1 MDHTLRC
8 KTLSSLRQGSYYI
21 NLAQCQNY
29 NRHFPSISSTELK
42 WSILDSKG
50 RAHIKD
56 KMCFLSGCV
65 GHTVIPLGLKSWLLE
80 TFESLIPKWPWVL
93 ESSDGD
99 TLNCFSH
106 KTNFSFVYIWVLYGS
121 MSPFPLGWGSPYWAK
136 VCSPNA
142 HDQQMCSHRHM
153 CEALSPSHHHPHH
166 PSNKW
171 LDESITKW
179 HSHNTSSGGVYI
191 SLDPFRW

>member
-21 NLAQCQNY
+21 NLAQCQDY

-65 GHTVIPLGLKSWLLE
+65 GHTVIPLGLKNWLLE
-80 TFESLIPKWPWVL
+80 TFESLIPKWPRVL
-93 ESSDGD
+93 ES
-99 TLNCFSH
+99 LMEIH
-106 KTNFSFVYIWVLYGS
+106 LIVLVTKPIFLSCIFESS
-121 MSPFPLGWGSPYWAK
+121 MAQCPPFPWAGGHRTEQK
-136 VCSPNA
+136 YV
-142 HDQQMCSHRHM
+142 HQMHM
-153 CEALSPSHHHPHH
+153 TSRCVHTDICVKHCHHP
-166 PSNKW
+166 
-171 LDESITKW
+171 ITTLTIPPT
-179 HSHNTSSGGVYI
+179 NG
-191 SLDPFRW
+191 

>member
-99 TLNCFSH
+99 TLNCFRH

-121 MSPFPLGWGSPYWAK
+121 MSPLSPGLGVTVLSKSMFTKCTWPADVFTQTYMWSIVTIPSPP
-136 VCSPNA
+136 SPSL
-142 HDQQMCSHRHM
+142 QQM
-153 CEALSPSHHHPHH
+153 
-166 PSNKW
+166 
-171 LDESITKW
+171 
-179 HSHNTSSGGVYI
+179 V
-191 SLDPFRW
+191 RWVHYKVTFT